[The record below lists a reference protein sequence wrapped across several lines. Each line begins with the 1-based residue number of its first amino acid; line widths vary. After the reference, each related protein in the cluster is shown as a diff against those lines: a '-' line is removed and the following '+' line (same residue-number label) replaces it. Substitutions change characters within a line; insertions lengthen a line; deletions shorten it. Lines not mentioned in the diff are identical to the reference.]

1 MPRVLRFLCSLLAL
15 AGLTLFLTSCGPRY
29 QAPLTL
35 GSNTWIGYEPL
46 YLARELGYY
55 EGHNLRLV
63 ELGSTTQ
70 ALDALRVGKLD
81 LAALTLD
88 EALMLR
94 QEQVPISVLW
104 VLNISAGADTVIA
117 QPHITSLEQLRGK
130 RIGVEQTA
138 VGAYMLDAA
147 LRHAGLQ
154 VEDVTILPMPVDEH
168 VPAWRHRTVDAVVTF
183 DPARQILL
191 NEGGVELLTSAAL
204 PGEIVDVLV
213 ARNEVLE
220 CCSARIAALI
230 AGQQRALR
238 HLRNHPEDALQR
250 MAPRQ
255 GIPPESVAEALKG
268 VELPDEAG
276 NRTLLTGRPAPLEHT
291 AQHLASIMNER
302 GLLRLPPEKIARLID
317 PRFAQGPQKP

>member
-1 MPRVLRFLCSLLAL
+1 MHRAFRFLCSLLTL
-15 AGLTLFLTSCGPRY
+15 AGLSLLLASCGPRY
-29 QAPLTL
+29 QAPLTV

-46 YLARELGYY
+46 YLARDLGYY

-63 ELGSTTQ
+63 ELGSTSQ

-88 EALMLR
+88 EALLLL

-104 VLNISAGADTVIA
+104 VLNVSAGADTVIA

-147 LRHAGLQ
+147 LRQAGMQ
-154 VEDVTILPMPVDEH
+154 VEDVSILPMPIDEH
-168 VPAWRHRTVDAVVTF
+168 VASWRQGAVDAVVTF
-183 DPARQILL
+183 DPARQVLL
-191 NEGGVELLTSAAL
+191 NEGGVELITSAAL

-213 ARNEVLE
+213 ARHEALA
-220 CCSARIAALI
+220 CCSARIASLI

-238 HLRNHPEDALQR
+238 YLQEHPEDALKR
-250 MAPRQ
+250 MSPRQ
-255 GIPPESVAEALKG
+255 GVPPENVAQALQG
-268 VELPDEAG
+268 VQLPSDVG
-276 NRTLLTGRPAPLEHT
+276 NHALLTGRPAALELS
-291 AQHLASIMNER
+291 AQHLTEVMNMR
-302 GLLRLPPEKIARLID
+302 GLLRLSPERIDRLID
-317 PRFAQGPQKP
+317 PRFAQGAPQP